1 MTANDRF
8 IRKYEIKI
16 GRNLSVI
23 NNTLPDTSKNYSERK
38 KEKDTEVYLDRY
50 KTNTVDSNDLT
61 TVPANVLTI
70 TSDETNPIQII
81 ANIVDPKSGSKT
93 NTTKSTIMIY
103 NLAEDYWKFVRTGDS
118 IFIRAGFKQD
128 EELPHV
134 FIGQITRVRHYPEGE
149 NTILYMEANS
159 ASLLRTGAKI
169 SKSYP
174 KGSTLKTI
182 VDDLAKA
189 ISQSGIPVGEINNLP
204 IAAELLS
211 KAYPSGFLV
220 QESPLTALEKVCD
233 ANGMKAYVS
242 QGRLYVEPKKHR
254 GELTNVAVIGADQFK
269 GKIQNEKDKRGEE
282 KGKDDGHKDNY
293 DIKLN
298 ILLNGNIT
306 PNYLIRITA
315 PGYEGL
321 YSIKEIEHEMD
332 FEGDKWDTSLTLL
345 EIEH

>member
-1 MTANDRF
+1 MTTNDRF
-8 IRKYEIKI
+8 IRKWEVKI

-23 NNTLPDTSKNYSERK
+23 NNTLPDTSKDYSARK
-38 KEKDTEVYLDRY
+38 KEKDTGVYLDRY
-50 KTNTVDSNDLT
+50 KTNEIDSNSLT

-70 TSDETNPIQII
+70 SDPVQIV
-81 ANIVDPKSGSKT
+81 ANIVDPKSGSKV
-93 NTTKSTIMIY
+93 NQTKTVIMFY
-103 NLAEDYWKFVRTGDS
+103 NLAEDYWKFIRTGDS
-118 IFIRAGFKQD
+118 IFLRGGYAQD
-128 EELPHV
+128 EEIPHV
-134 FIGQITRVRHYPEGE
+134 FIGQITRVRHYPEQQD
-149 NTILYMEANS
+149 TITYIEANS
-159 ASLLRTGAKI
+159 AALLRTGAKI

-189 ISQSGIPVGEINNLP
+189 IAQSGIPVGEINNLP
-204 IAAELLS
+204 IATELLS

-254 GELTNVAVIGADQFK
+254 GELTNVVVIGADQFK

-282 KGKDDGHKDNY
+282 KGRDDGIKDNY

-298 ILLNGNIT
+298 VLLNGNIT
-306 PNYLIRITA
+306 PNYLVRITA

-321 YSIKEIEHEMD
+321 YSIKEVEHEMD
-332 FEGDKWDTSLTLL
+332 YEGDKWDTTLTLL